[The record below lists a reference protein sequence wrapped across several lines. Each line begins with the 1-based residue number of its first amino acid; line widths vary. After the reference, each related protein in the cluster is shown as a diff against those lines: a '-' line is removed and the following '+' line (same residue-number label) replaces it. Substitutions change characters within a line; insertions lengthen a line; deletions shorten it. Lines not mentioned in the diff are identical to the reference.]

1 MPTAPL
7 PPTRVSRRDAL
18 RLGALLT
25 CGFTLAACD
34 SRKGSGGQDGEH
46 RVFRF
51 AQGAPAVSLD
61 PALAPV
67 TSTTRITSQILEP
80 LVAANHYTGEPE
92 PALATSW
99 DISDDRRTYTF
110 TLRENVKFSDGAA
123 LNTGA
128 VLRNADRWRALAT
141 NTDTAH
147 LCVPLFPLYGWG
159 FGTAE
164 KVETK
169 QQSPSATPTPT
180 ATGSASPAE
189 SPQPTADPTA
199 SASAEPSASASGAA
213 PHNSTQEEHATYR
226 HQPLLQSVEEREG
239 KIVMTLSRPSLAFL
253 RMLTQPAFGILSPN
267 CLDENSRIKDHP
279 VGTGAFKVQSF
290 DQARTVL
297 VRNEHFKRDNTKVE
311 LDEIQFHTLSSSDK
325 RYYSLVASKI
335 DACDQVS
342 RNDLAPLVR
351 EGYLTPTRDPF
362 SLVYFDFN
370 LEHPVLK
377 NISVRRAIAR
387 AVERGTIVPYYLQ
400 GTSDAL
406 GYLPAL
412 FRTRDEDLLKPYYRR
427 DTGTAQ
433 SLLAAANYKNEAIEC
448 YYPVDVSL
456 PWMSTPQVIYSQL
469 IGSLIEVGLN
479 IKPVPLGWAE
489 YCEKARSNGAER
501 GMVLGGFYGAY
512 RDPYAFLGPV
522 LAPLLVAQWLNEK
535 DPNRAKA
542 LPQTAQNPVSSTT
555 ASASPQPSA
564 SASASASPSASESE
578 SASPSASPA
587 EGEQKQPSPTPSP
600 TPTVKPAH
608 IDPAPSLEQIM
619 RDIRDADSAE
629 NVEDQRSKYRQVS
642 TLLAQYM
649 PGVPLMN
656 VTSNVALSRDV
667 RGYVTEQNA
676 IEYFTKIT
684 VA

>member
-1 MPTAPL
+1 M
-7 PPTRVSRRDAL
+7 
-18 RLGALLT
+18 
-25 CGFTLAACD
+25 
-34 SRKGSGGQDGEH
+34 
-46 RVFRF
+46 
-51 AQGAPAVSLD
+51 
-61 PALAPV
+61 
-67 TSTTRITSQILEP
+67 
-80 LVAANHYTGEPE
+80 
-92 PALATSW
+92 
-99 DISDDRRTYTF
+99 
-110 TLRENVKFSDGAA
+110 
-123 LNTGA
+123 
-128 VLRNADRWRALAT
+128 
-141 NTDTAH
+141 
-147 LCVPLFPLYGWG
+147 
-159 FGTAE
+159 
-164 KVETK
+164 
-169 QQSPSATPTPT
+169 
-180 ATGSASPAE
+180 
-189 SPQPTADPTA
+189 
-199 SASAEPSASASGAA
+199 
-213 PHNSTQEEHATYR
+213 
-226 HQPLLQSVEEREG
+226 
-239 KIVMTLSRPSLAFL
+239 
-253 RMLTQPAFGILSPN
+253 
-267 CLDENSRIKDHP
+267 
-279 VGTGAFKVQSF
+279 QSF
-290 DQARTVL
+290 EQARTVL

-412 FRTRDEDLLKPYYRR
+412 FRTRDEDLLNPYYRR

-489 YCEKARSNGAER
+489 YCEKAHSNGAER

-535 DPNRAKA
+535 DPNRAKS
-542 LPQTAQNPVSSTT
+542 LPRPRKTLSLPLRLLQARSLRPQRVHRLPPPPLRASRRAPVHHLPKVSRG
-555 ASASPQPSA
+555 SPHRPHHQRQRL
-564 SASASASPSASESE
+564 SPRILTRPPHLSRLCAIFE
-578 SASPSASPA
+578 
-587 EGEQKQPSPTPSP
+587 
-600 TPTVKPAH
+600 
-608 IDPAPSLEQIM
+608 
-619 RDIRDADSAE
+619 
-629 NVEDQRSKYRQVS
+629 
-642 TLLAQYM
+642 M
-649 PGVPLMN
+649 PILRR
-656 VTSNVALSRDV
+656 TWKISALSIGR
-667 RGYVTEQNA
+667 
-676 IEYFTKIT
+676 
-684 VA
+684 

>member
-34 SRKGSGGQDGEH
+34 SHKGSGGQDGEH

-128 VLRNADRWRALAT
+128 VLRNADRWRTLAT

-213 PHNSTQEEHATYR
+213 PHDSTQKEHATYR

-297 VRNEHFKRDNTKVE
+297 VR
-311 LDEIQFHTLSSSDK
+311 
-325 RYYSLVASKI
+325 
-335 DACDQVS
+335 
-342 RNDLAPLVR
+342 

-412 FRTRDEDLLKPYYRR
+412 FRTRDEDLLNPYYRR

-535 DPNRAKA
+535 DPNRAKS
-542 LPQTAQNPVSSTT
+542 LPQTAQNPVSSAT

-564 SASASASPSASESE
+564 SASASASPSAVESE

-587 EGEQKQPSPTPSP
+587 EGEQGQPSPTPSP